1 MPTYKAPL
9 RDMHFLM
16 NEVLDYPAH
25 YARLSN
31 GGEATPDMV
40 EAMCDTPTKREL
52 LKVGGG
58 HGGHNGLRSIV
69 EQCGGAGFARIR
81 IGVGKPGPKPGTA
94 ASTLEKYAGNP
105 SPDTLLLLILPKLD
119 GTAQKAKWFV
129 ACENAGVSLQLPVI
143 DAHTLPDWLSGRL
156 QQAGL
161 RTADAGGRTGHIY
174 APGIA
179 ELGGDPD
186 RLLLV
191 ETPDPK
197 MLLAC
202 ANDAIR
208 CTGSAAVIVES
219 WGKFPLF
226 DLTAGRRLALGARDA
241 GTTLLM
247 LRLNAVPAPSVA
259 ETRWSVAA
267 AASRERARWST
278 SFA

>member
-1 MPTYKAPL
+1 MHESSQSLAGL
-9 RDMHFLM
+9 RKHI
-16 NEVLDYPAH
+16 
-25 YARLSN
+25 ARLAAD
-31 GGEATPDMV
+31 GGQTSRPAEGWLASGHADFD
-40 EAMCDTPTKREL
+40 AAL
-52 LKVGGG
+52 GGG
-58 HGGHNGLRSIV
+58 LAIGRAH
-69 EQCGGAGFARIR
+69 EFFA
-81 IGVGKPGPKPGTA
+81 A
-94 ASTLEKYAGNP
+94 DA
-105 SPDTLLLLILPKLD
+105 LD
-119 GTAQKAKWFV
+119 GTSAAAFAALLALRTPGKMPLIW
-129 ACENAGVSLQLPVI
+129 
-143 DAHTLPDWLSGRL
+143 
-156 QQAGL
+156 L

-219 WGKFPLF
+219 WGKLPLL

-247 LRLNAVPAPSVA
+247 LRLNAVPVPSVA

-267 AASRERARWST
+267 AASRALEANAPGAPAFDLELLRWRAGPAGGRWRLDWNHDDK
-278 SFA
+278 SFGHSLGEPTLSGAVLPVPARRAAVPHGAAAA